1 MGKYDDFQELW
12 QYFRGPV
19 LSRRPN
25 REEPIGMDDLI
36 NLQIALALSKDVLE
50 FTEDQHIFSA

>member
-1 MGKYDDFQELW
+1 MGNLEDFQELW
-12 QYFRGPV
+12 QFYKGPS
-19 LSRRPN
+19 LSKRPA
-25 REEPIGMDDLI
+25 RIEPIGNDDVV